1 MLIITD
7 DQDNRDATD
16 GISNKAIMDWGV
28 KIWIPNEVVYYKL
41 FIKFHE
47 FELKPILLLKFPCS
61 R

>member
-7 DQDNRDATD
+7 DQDNRDAT

-28 KIWIPNEVVYYKL
+28 KIWILIEVVYYKL
-41 FIKFHE
+41 FIKFPE
-47 FELKPILLLKFPCS
+47 LELKLILLLKFPCS